1 MNRLLDRIA
10 GCLVGGLIGDAL
22 GGPAEGKHYRLIE
35 QQYGEITDLLDYG
48 KGPAGTATD
57 DSALKHM
64 LCEAILRA
72 GGPPAPDHW
81 AEVWRERMQ
90 LRMFYT
96 PVVNAYYKVFVQ
108 GVPPREAGRG
118 NMVSN
123 SSAMCISP
131 IGIIDAG
138 DPAAAVRDAYYVT
151 QLIHSGFPQDGACA
165 AAAAVAAALLPD
177 ATAESVVE
185 ASWRYLDPS
194 SEMPRYIQ
202 TAVELALT
210 EGDYRRFREAYYRAH
225 LLPWPGNDEATGR
238 STAVDPR
245 ESVPVAL
252 ALFALARGDA
262 VRTVVYC
269 ANFGRDADTIATI
282 GGSIAGALQGR
293 TAFPERWV
301 HTVEARN
308 QVDQTALAQQ
318 LYDVLLRRIAQQE
331 VRCRALRSMQMAS

>member
-35 QQYGEITDLLDYG
+35 QQFGEITDLLDYG

-81 AEVWRERMQ
+81 ADVWRERMQ

-138 DPAAAVRDAYYVT
+138 DPAAAARDAYYVT

-165 AAAAVAAALLPD
+165 AAAAVAAALAPD
-177 ATAESVVE
+177 ATPNAVVE

-194 SEMPRYIQ
+194 SEMPRYIK
-202 TAVELALT
+202 TAVELAQA
-210 EGDYRRFREAYYRAH
+210 EGDYRRFRAAYYRDY
-225 LLPWPGNDEATGR
+225 LLPWPGNDETTGR

-245 ESVPVAL
+245 ESVSVAL
-252 ALFALARGDA
+252 ALFVLARGDA
-262 VRTVVYC
+262 VQTVRYC

-293 TAFPERWV
+293 SAFPERWV
-301 HTVEARN
+301 QLVETQNR
-308 QVDQTALAQQ
+308 VDQAALAQQ
-318 LYDVLLRRIAQQE
+318 LHDLLLRRIAGQE
-331 VRCRALRSMQMAS
+331 ARCRALRSMQAMP